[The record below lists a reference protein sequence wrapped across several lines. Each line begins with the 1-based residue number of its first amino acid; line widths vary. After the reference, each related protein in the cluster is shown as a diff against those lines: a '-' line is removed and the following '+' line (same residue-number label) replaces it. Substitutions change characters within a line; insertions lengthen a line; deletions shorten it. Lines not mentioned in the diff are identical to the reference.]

1 MKKRLTWLLLL
12 IFGFLILLLNKNLMK
27 EDIGRFINEF
37 KELLKKNSKYIED
50 SDYILT
56 RKNDKK
62 N

>member
-1 MKKRLTWLLLL
+1 MKKRITWLLLL

-27 EDIGRFINEF
+27 EDIGRFISEF

-56 RKNDKK
+56 RKK
-62 N
+62 